1 MRCAVALSA
10 IAARADEHLSLTPR
24 TQKQP
29 GIVHRSPR
37 RRGLDDPTSPGNT
50 GLGAV
55 RQCGS
60 VAQPRT
66 LTAKSLRSEAAS
78 VSSPSPISLQPLN
91 DVTLAHEAT
100 ALCDQHHRFAGETTA
115 SQRRGR
121 GAASEHVRPRRR
133 IRLRRAVRRISALLR
148 SHQQPKDK
156 KGLKESYE
164 HLDGDPKAT
173 LEQVVEFVHG
183 CYEQPVSRLHRNAR
197 MFLEWRYGN
206 EMPFDAQLR
215 RVWITEARLCSIA
228 KTTEDPGPEAYK
240 RCEDK
245 YLVRQI
251 ERLPRAQVVAF
262 GKKAERTVEN
272 LWRTGRL
279 REKPIIAGSLA
290 SYGNRLTPARESWKV
305 ALRQLRPPKP

>member
-1 MRCAVALSA
+1 MPYAMPNEALVDVLLPAYRCQHFGKCLEANWCPSKGHV
-10 IAARADEHLSLTPR
+10 PR
-24 TQKQP
+24 
-29 GIVHRSPR
+29 GF
-37 RRGLDDPTSPGNT
+37 
-50 GLGAV
+50 LGATDALEKV
-55 RQCGS
+55 E
-60 VAQPRT
+60 VVMVLAEP
-66 LTAKSLRSEAAS
+66 AK
-78 VSSPSPISLQPLN
+78 
-91 DVTLAHEAT
+91 
-100 ALCDQHHRFAGETTA
+100 
-115 SQRRGR
+115 
-121 GAASEHVRPRRR
+121 
-133 IRLRRAVRRISALLR
+133 
-148 SHQQPKDK
+148 PKDK